1 MVCPTN
7 MTALSGEAAL
17 FVQGYECNSSIAPCD
32 FDRVISGY
40 GLTQTALFGD
50 PYCCTAASARDSFG
64 RQHATCRSME
74 NGVPWHISA
83 AEVVFAIVVAAA
95 FPLIST
101 LCSAYVLSVL
111 YHSLAPR
118 HAILWVSIVWYGV
131 FLGRNISHRGRFPCR
146 GRGPRS
152 PLSLL
157 RSLGLSSEC
166 MGFHRMLWHVC
177 WSRSL
182 SLMDFHC
189 YLLFLGLTV
198 YKTFWCYTGGPL
210 TQ

>member
-50 PYCCTAASARDSFG
+50 PYCCTAVSARDSFG

-95 FPLIST
+95 PSSL
-101 LCSAYVLSVL
+101 LSVL
-111 YHSLAPR
+111 HTSSQFYTTLSPPDTRFYGFPSYGMACSLDVISVTEAGFPVVVAVPAR
-118 HAILWVSIVWYGV
+118 PSLSSVLSASPQSVWVSIACYGMFV
-131 FLGRNISHRGRFPCR
+131 GAGRS
-146 GRGPRS
+146 
-152 PLSLL
+152 
-157 RSLGLSSEC
+157 
-166 MGFHRMLWHVC
+166 V
-177 WSRSL
+177 
-182 SLMDFHC
+182 
-189 YLLFLGLTV
+189 
-198 YKTFWCYTGGPL
+198 
-210 TQ
+210 